1 MCLDDSRKLI
11 FSIEARSGDARSVD
25 EDGWSSWIFD
35 AACQVE
41 GRRECG
47 DRGMVLDWDV
57 DCPAVCAESE
67 AGG

>member
-1 MCLDDSRKLI
+1 MRMVGRVG
-11 FSIEARSGDARSVD
+11 F
-25 EDGWSSWIFD
+25 FD

-57 DCPAVCAESE
+57 DCPAVCAEAE
-67 AGG
+67 AGRTTVVEADGPAGC